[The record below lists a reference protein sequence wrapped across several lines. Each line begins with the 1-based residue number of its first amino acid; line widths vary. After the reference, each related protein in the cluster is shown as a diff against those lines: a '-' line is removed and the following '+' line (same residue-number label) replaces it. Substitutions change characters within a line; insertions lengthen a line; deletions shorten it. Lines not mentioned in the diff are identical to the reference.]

1 MRVALVGA
9 GMVLMAG
16 MLAGCGDDAP
26 DNASKKDFCDAFE
39 AVGNAGDD
47 FDKGKERLQ
56 DLKDTGTPED
66 IPDDARE
73 GFDILLDVVDDADT
87 TDDLDKA
94 AGDLS
99 KDDTK
104 KVEAFTTY
112 TIKKCTDLG
121 DLPSD
126 MPTELPSD
134 LPSELTDIPSD
145 LLSPTS

>member
-26 DNASKKDFCDAFE
+26 ENASKEDFCDAFE
-39 AVGNAGDD
+39 AVGSAGDD

-73 GFDILLDVVDDADT
+73 GFDILLGVVEDADSA
-87 TDDLDKA
+87 DEVDKA
-94 AGDLS
+94 AEDLS
-99 KDDTK
+99 KEDTK

-121 DLPSD
+121 DLPSEMPSD
-126 MPTELPSD
+126 MPTELPS
-134 LPSELTDIPSD
+134 DIPSD